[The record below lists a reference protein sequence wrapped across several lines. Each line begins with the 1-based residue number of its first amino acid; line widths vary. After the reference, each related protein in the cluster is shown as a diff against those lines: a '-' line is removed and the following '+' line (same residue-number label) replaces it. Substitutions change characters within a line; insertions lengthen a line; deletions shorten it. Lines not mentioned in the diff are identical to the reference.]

1 MRVLETQWWRLGLP
15 DEWIAEQ
22 DEDSILITDRD
33 DVGTIEI
40 SHLVVEEG
48 DPQNIEAL
56 ARDNAEQP
64 GLSWEPCVLGDFD
77 GVETRYREDEA
88 SIREWWLQAG
98 SLILFVTYVCEIENE
113 GLDESIVDEILDG
126 LEMIREE

>member
-15 DEWIAEQ
+15 DEWVAEQ

-40 SHLVVEEG
+40 SHLVAEEG
-48 DPQNIEAL
+48 DNLNIEVL

-64 GLSWEPCVLGDFD
+64 GLNWDSCVLGDFD
-77 GVETRYREDEA
+77 GVETRYREEDA
-88 SIREWWLQAG
+88 SIREWWLKAG
-98 SLILFVTYVCEIENE
+98 SLMLFVTYVCEIENE
-113 GLDESIVDEILDG
+113 GLDDSIVDEILDG
-126 LEMIREE
+126 LEMIRDE

>member
-33 DVGTIEI
+33 EVGTIEI
-40 SHLVVEEG
+40 SHLVAEDG
-48 DPQNIEAL
+48 DDQNIEAL

-64 GLSWEPCVLGDFD
+64 GLTWDACVLGDFD
-77 GVETRYREDEA
+77 GVETRYRDDDA
-88 SIREWWLQAG
+88 SIREWWLKAG
-98 SLILFVTYVCEIENE
+98 SLMLFVTYVCEIENE
-113 GLDESIVDEILDG
+113 GLDDSIVDEILDG
-126 LEMIREE
+126 LEMIQED